1 MAVLQKIR
9 GKGVLL
15 LIIVGIGLFAFIGE
29 ELVRSIG
36 TAENQRRQVVGE
48 VYGET
53 ISPQEFQDRLTQ

>member
-36 TAENQRRQVVGE
+36 MA
-48 VYGET
+48 
-53 ISPQEFQDRLTQ
+53 